1 MNLYLQPLGPEL
13 ARRIALGEWQAE
25 IVPDALTPIIREVAT
40 AHHWLY
46 NETGATEPWIAYLAR
61 EGAGHTSPVVGVC
74 SFKRPPQDGI
84 IEIAY
89 FTFPDHEGRGVGS
102 SMTAA
107 LLEIASRHPD
117 VSEVTAQTVPEVNA
131 STRILKRMGFEHLGS
146 GEDPEDGPVWRWSRR
161 LR

>member
-1 MNLYLQPLGPEL
+1 
-13 ARRIALGEWQAE
+13 
-25 IVPDALTPIIREVAT
+25 
-40 AHHWLY
+40 
-46 NETGATEPWIAYLAR
+46 
-61 EGAGHTSPVVGVC
+61 
-74 SFKRPPQDGI
+74 
-84 IEIAY
+84 
-89 FTFPDHEGRGVGS
+89 
-102 SMTAA
+102 MTAA